1 MYEENFLNWLSSVL
15 GLFNMTLNRIM
26 GLPALRLFAGVLV
39 FLMMFSL
46 LAKLIRQGR
55 KGRV

>member
-1 MYEENFLNWLSSVL
+1 MYEGNFLNWLVL

-55 KGRV
+55 RGRL

>member
-1 MYEENFLNWLSSVL
+1 MEEIGSNQFLFV
-15 GLFNMTLNRIM
+15 
-26 GLPALRLFAGVLV
+26 AVLV

-55 KGRV
+55 RGRL